1 MSYWVELTERQEE
14 EMSKIQSLN
23 KLPNKAVNYL
33 TFISVIGRLTF
44 TESLIDARFCTRPL
58 IEVRCIASF
67 CLNFTTI

>member
-1 MSYWVELTERQEE
+1 MSYCVEITERQEE

-23 KLPNKAVNYL
+23 KLPNNAVNYL
-33 TFISVIGRLTF
+33 IFISVIGGLTF
-44 TESLIDARFCTRPL
+44 TENLMYARFCIRPL